1 MLVRLFSDSGT
12 IWARTRPFV
21 GAFAWKTRLAKPGG
35 LAYVAAGDSDAKRAQ
50 MAKITYV
57 EFNGTEHVVDVA
69 VGMTVMEGARDNA
82 IPGIEADCGGA
93 CACSTCHVYVD
104 PAWVEKLPAKDAMEE
119 DMLDFAYQPDS
130 QRSRLTCQLKVSD
143 ALDGLKVFMPEK
155 QI

>member
-1 MLVRLFSDSGT
+1 
-12 IWARTRPFV
+12 
-21 GAFAWKTRLAKPGG
+21 
-35 LAYVAAGDSDAKRAQ
+35 

-57 EFNGTEHVVDVA
+57 EWGGKEHQVDVPD
-69 VGMTVMEGARDNA
+69 GLTVMEGARDNG

-104 PAWVEKLPAKDAMEE
+104 PEWIGKLPPKEAMEE
-119 DMLDFAYQPDS
+119 DMLDFAFQPDPA
-130 QRSRLTCQLKVSD
+130 RSRLTCQLKVSP